1 MKISFVQD
9 APSPEAAIIL
19 FVGSDKKLVGPAADL
34 DQASGGAIARALD
47 ASPRFHGKAED
58 VLSVPGVAGI
68 GGRRAVLVGVGDAA
82 TIDALALQ
90 RVGGAIAAHLN
101 QVGESAAVVRA
112 EGLAGPAAPSFAAA
126 ELAVGAR
133 LRAYRFDKYRTREK
147 PEAKPT
153 LAELTIVVGDA
164 ASAAERYATAES
176 VAKGVFLARDLLSEP
191 ANVLYP
197 ESFADR
203 CLELSELGLDVE
215 VIGAAR
221 LRDLGFGALLA
232 VGQGS
237 ARESRV
243 AVMRWQGAP
252 RRDDPPIAFVGK
264 GVTFDTGGISLKP
277 AAGMEDMKWDMG
289 GAAAVTG
296 AMAALAG
303 RRARVNAV
311 GVVGLVENMPSATAQ
326 RPGDVITSLS
336 GQTIEVINT
345 DAEGRLVLADA
356 MTYTIS
362 TFRPKAIIDLATLT
376 GAIMV
381 ALGHHNAGLY
391 STDDTLADGLVASGK
406 AVGETVWRMPLD
418 DIYDK
423 DIESQIADVRNV
435 AGSRYGG
442 SVVAAKFLQRFVDD
456 TPWAHLDIAG
466 MVWSTKD
473 SSLAPKGGTGYGVR
487 LLDRLVADH
496 YESD

>member
-9 APSPEAAIIL
+9 APQQEAAIIL

-47 ASPRFHGKAED
+47 ASPRFNGKAED
-58 VLSVPGVAGI
+58 VLSLPGLSGI
-68 GGRRAVLVGVGDAA
+68 SGRRAVLAGLGDPAA
-82 TIDALALQ
+82 VDALALQ
-90 RVGGAIAAHLN
+90 RIGGAIAAHLN
-101 QVGESAAVVRA
+101 QVGESAAVLRA
-112 EGLAGPAAPSFAAA
+112 DGPIGLAAPSSAAA
-126 ELAVGAR
+126 ELALGAR

-153 LAELTIVVGDA
+153 LAELTVVVDDA
-164 ASAAERYATAES
+164 ADAAGRYATAES

-197 ESFADR
+197 ESFSDR
-203 CLELSELGLDVE
+203 CLELAGLGLDVE
-215 VIGAAR
+215 VIGASR
-221 LRDLGFGALLA
+221 LQDLGFGALLA

-252 RRDDPPIAFVGK
+252 RRDDAPIAFVGK

-296 AMAALAG
+296 VMAALAG

-311 GVVGLVENMPSATAQ
+311 GVVGLVENMPSANAQ

-356 MTYTIS
+356 MTYTIN

-376 GAIMV
+376 GAIMI

-391 STDDTLADGLVASGK
+391 ATDDALAESLIASGK
-406 AVGETVWRMPLD
+406 AVGESVWRMPLD

-423 DIESQIADVRNV
+423 DIESQIADMRNV

-442 SVVAAKFLQRFVDD
+442 SVIAAKFLQRFVDD

-473 SSLAPKGGTGYGVR
+473 SALAPKGGTGYGVR